1 MIAYSNL
8 IKAQVKWSQRF
19 IDYLKTSCQAYGTLQ
34 DRNVS
39 ASKAWIMYQSANYKW
54 KHKKRLRIH
63 HLQAHSPAN
72 PMLTMLCCT
81 SDNQQWTLH
90 LAHLSAGYAT
100 LLKRQEHPNGKTA
113 RTILF
118 SSEDHLAPAKLK
130 GLDLP
135 MELEDITQSLYPI
148 WSNWII
154 AQIQLQCIYWISL
167 RTYFAGKSCL
177 NDKTTYCCQ
186 YCVILQNFR
195 YCTNPFG
202 VNVIATLKYKRLQG
216 FSMYTYPL

>member
-1 MIAYSNL
+1 MAPFRIGTCQQAKHGSCTKVQVTIGNTKRIAHTSSPSPFARKSN
-8 IKAQVKWSQRF
+8 V
-19 IDYLKTSCQAYGTLQ
+19 D
-34 DRNVS
+34 NVVL
-39 ASKAWIMYQSANYKW
+39 YFRQSAMNSAPCTPIC
-54 KHKKRLRIH
+54 RICNF
-63 HLQAHSPAN
+63 AEEARTPN
-72 PMLTMLCCT
+72 
-81 SDNQQWTLH
+81 D
-90 LAHLSAGYAT
+90 
-100 LLKRQEHPNGKTA
+100 PNGKTA

-202 VNVIATLKYKRLQG
+202 VNVITTLKYKRLQG